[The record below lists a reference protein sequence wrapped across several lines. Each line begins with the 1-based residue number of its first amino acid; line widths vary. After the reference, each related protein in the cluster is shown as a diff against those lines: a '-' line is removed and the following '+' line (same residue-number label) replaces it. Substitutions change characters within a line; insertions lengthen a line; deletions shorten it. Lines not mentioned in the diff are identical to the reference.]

1 VSGAASSFVALI
13 LLASCATSPT
23 TPRPVSLA
31 DRFTL
36 APGQTAL
43 VEGTGLRVTFE
54 SVSADSRC
62 PVDVTCVWEGDTVVV
77 VSVRPAEA
85 APARQE
91 LHTAGRYPN
100 EADAGDYRVRLVDL
114 APVPRGG
121 ASPAPGDYR
130 ATLLVTRR

>member
-1 VSGAASSFVALI
+1 MSASVPSFVAVVM
-13 LLASCATSPT
+13 LASCGTSPT
-23 TPRPVSLA
+23 TPRPASVG

-36 APGQTAL
+36 APAQTAL

-62 PVDVTCVWEGDTVVV
+62 PVDVTCVWEGDAVVV
-77 VSVRPAEA
+77 LTLRPAA
-85 APARQE
+85 GAPARPE
-91 LHTAGRYPN
+91 LHTAGRYPQ

-114 APVPRGG
+114 APVPRAS